1 MKWSSF
7 ASRAARAGRLLQRA
21 FTQNLGLKLVSL
33 AVAIALFSVV
43 RGAEDSTR
51 SVFVDVVALL
61 PPPDSKIMLVSEV
74 PDKVRLTV
82 RGSRSLVNSID
93 ADDLPPVQVD
103 LRKPSSTYFYLDP
116 DDFEIPA
123 GVEVVQLSPSS
134 IPLTWAKRVERKLPV
149 IARLTDSP
157 GPGLAAQVVEV
168 SPEEIP
174 VSGPEME
181 LDALRRVETEPID
194 VSGLDTGHHERRVA
208 LEPPPPHTH
217 FGAVAVGVTIEVIP
231 QEAERRFEGMELST
245 VGRSAAQVRPDRVD
259 VTLWGPMAEL
269 EGVKRQHLVPV
280 VHAEG
285 LDPTQGAQEVSV
297 RVRGV
302 PDGLQV
308 RSYPGNVLV
317 TPRAGEE

>member
-1 MKWSSF
+1 MKWSSV
-7 ASRAARAGRLLQRA
+7 ASRGARAGRVVQRA
-21 FTQNLGLKLVSL
+21 LTQNLGLKLVSL

-61 PPPDSKIMLVSEV
+61 PPPDSQIMLVSEV

-93 ADDLPPVQVD
+93 PESLAPVQVD
-103 LRKPSSTYFYLDP
+103 LRKPTSTYLYLDP
-116 DDFEIPA
+116 DDFEIPV
-123 GVEVVQLSPSS
+123 GVEIVQLAPSS

-157 GPGLAAQVVEV
+157 GPGLSAQVVDV

-194 VSGLDTGHHERRVA
+194 VSELDTGRYERRVA
-208 LEPPPPHTH
+208 LGPPPPHTH
-217 FGAVAVGVTIEVIP
+217 FSAVAVQVAIEVMP
-231 QEAERRFEGMELST
+231 QEAERRFESMELST
-245 VGRSAAQVRPDRVD
+245 VGQPVAQVRPDRVD

-269 EGVKRQHLVPV
+269 EGVKAQHLVPV
-280 VHAEG
+280 ADAAG
-285 LDPTQGAQEVSV
+285 IDPTEGAQEVPV
-297 RVRGV
+297 HVRGV

-308 RSYPGNVLV
+308 RSYPGTVLV
-317 TPRAGEE
+317 TPRAGNE